1 MDEVR
6 EVREQYRRAISRYI
20 VSRFATQTTKKC
32 AKCVSPILF
41 IHSCGARYRA
51 FIRYT
56 VGMFW
61 RYSRGDSKIL
71 LLATLLVFS
80 AYALLIGTDVRD
92 LHKEE
97 QRAQTIGVF
106 ASVPENEYSATA
118 AQLEA
123 RARELES
130 REAALREVKSR
141 PDTRTMLIVSIIG
154 SVLLGLILLNFYL
167 DHVRRRS
174 MK

>member
-1 MDEVR
+1 MLMLV
-6 EVREQYRRAISRYI
+6 
-20 VSRFATQTTKKC
+20 
-32 AKCVSPILF
+32 LL
-41 IHSCGARYRA
+41 IHSCGALYRVLV
-51 FIRYT
+51 RYT
-56 VGMFW
+56 VCMFW

-80 AYALLIGTDVRD
+80 AYALLIGLDVRD
-92 LHKEE
+92 LRKEE

-130 REAALREVKSR
+130 REAALREVEHQ
-141 PDTRTMLIVSIIG
+141 PDRRTILLVSVVG

-167 DHVRRRS
+167 DHTRRRS